1 MAEGGRNVEEDDV
14 AEWLRRQP
22 RKLFRET
29 GREFKSHRR
38 RGSFSFLLAL
48 LPLLRSLLLA
58 ACASLVA
65 LLLAWLLEYTC
76 IAASHYTSDGARVR
90 VTLERTLMAW
100 RTASPPLVPR
110 ARLRS

>member
-38 RGSFSFLLAL
+38 RGSFFFLPACSPASRAL
-48 LPLLRSLLLA
+48 SVAGCL
-58 ACASLVA
+58 CLVA
-65 LLLAWLLEYTC
+65 CSIDLGSAGFC
-76 IAASHYTSDGARVR
+76 VS
-90 VTLERTLMAW
+90 
-100 RTASPPLVPR
+100 PR
-110 ARLRS
+110 APLFYSGS